1 MSAQSRTASAA
12 IIGGG
17 AIDANRYRVTI
28 AANEEA
34 RHPPQLDF
42 DGLSLDNYMLN
53 PVVMWAHDVTGR
65 SPAGG
70 LPVGRTL
77 HIAKSPEGRLVAEFE
92 FLDDDPFAQRVK
104 NAWDKG
110 FLRAASISWLPLET
124 APMRDGDIRD
134 TRSDLLEWSI
144 VPVPSDPDALRES
157 HLRMLETFLGAA
169 NPPEDVRQDDPGVH
183 AALVSLRQSVGR
195 VARAVKTKQSKT

>member
-1 MSAQSRTASAA
+1 MDTLTRTASAA
-12 IIGGG
+12 IIGGA
-17 AIDANRYRVTI
+17 AIDTNRYRVTI
-28 AANEEA
+28 AANEQA
-34 RHPPQLDF
+34 RQPPQLDF

-77 HIAKSPEGRLVAEFE
+77 HVAKSPEGRLVAEFE
-92 FLDDDPFAQRVK
+92 FLDDDPFAMRVK

-144 VPVPSDPDALRES
+144 VPVPSDPEALRQS
-157 HLRMLETFLGAA
+157 HLRMLEDFLGANERRDDIA
-169 NPPEDVRQDDPGVH
+169 AVRE
-183 AALVSLRQSVGR
+183 R
-195 VARAVKTKQSKT
+195 VAAVKRSLGTAVSPPS

>member
-1 MSAQSRTASAA
+1 MDTLTRTASAA
-12 IIGGG
+12 IIGGA
-17 AIDANRYRVTI
+17 AIDTNRYRVTI
-28 AANEEA
+28 AANEQA
-34 RHPPQLDF
+34 RQPPQLDF

-92 FLDDDPFAQRVK
+92 FLDDDPFALRVK

-144 VPVPSDPDALRES
+144 VPVPSDPEALRQS
-157 HLRMLETFLGAA
+157 HLRMLEDFLGA
-169 NPPEDVRQDDPGVH
+169 NDRRDDV
-183 AALVSLRQSVGR
+183 AAVREQVAAVKRSLRPPPL
-195 VARAVKTKQSKT
+195 

>member
-1 MSAQSRTASAA
+1 MDTLTRTASAA
-12 IIGGG
+12 IIGGA
-17 AIDANRYRVTI
+17 AIDTNRYRVTI
-28 AANEEA
+28 AANEQA
-34 RHPPQLDF
+34 RQPPQLDF

-92 FLDDDPFAQRVK
+92 FLDDDPFALRVK

-144 VPVPSDPDALRES
+144 VPVPSDPEALRQS
-157 HLRMLETFLGAA
+157 HLRMLEDFLGADDRRDDIA
-169 NPPEDVRQDDPGVH
+169 AVRE
-183 AALVSLRQSVGR
+183 R
-195 VARAVKTKQSKT
+195 VAAVKRTLRLLPP

>member
-1 MSAQSRTASAA
+1 MDTLTRTASAA
-12 IIGGG
+12 IIGGA
-17 AIDANRYRVTI
+17 AIDTNRYGVTI
-28 AANEEA
+28 AANEQA
-34 RHPPQLDF
+34 RQPPQLDF

-77 HIAKSPEGRLVAEFE
+77 HVAKSPEGRLVAEFE
-92 FLDDDPFAQRVK
+92 FLDDDPFALRVK

-144 VPVPSDPDALRES
+144 VPVPSDPEALRQS
-157 HLRMLETFLGAA
+157 HLRMLEDFLGANDRRDDIA
-169 NPPEDVRQDDPGVH
+169 AVRERV
-183 AALVSLRQSVGR
+183 AAVKRSLR
-195 VARAVKTKQSKT
+195 AAVSPPS